1 MNRLFQ
7 EQHSHSES
15 YMTDVC
21 LEERNKLRFVLQ
33 KQAVVLRFLVQ
44 TSVTFLKV
52 SLTMNS
58 GLL

>member
-21 LEERNKLRFVLQ
+21 LEERKKLRFVLQ

-44 TSVTFLKV
+44 IRSHF
-52 SLTMNS
+52 
-58 GLL
+58 